1 MADASTNHADD
12 MTVLVPV
19 KVLEGQQV
27 PAALIDVL
35 VPTTVVLLGYHPIP
49 EQTAPEQ
56 ARTAFGEQARAEL
69 DELAQAVADAG
80 GSVETR
86 LVFTHDPTQ
95 TFERVAADEAADA
108 VLLLNPAPSV
118 DRILVALSEGINTE
132 RITRLVAL
140 LASYTD
146 RSVTL
151 FHAAPTEEDRQRGEQ
166 LLDAATDLLVERGV
180 PAGAITRDVTVSDT
194 PVQAIVDAA
203 AGTDLVVLGESR
215 PSVREL
221 IFGEPSERVAGHSL
235 APILVVRRLP
245 ALDVES
251 DDTTGSDASDGE
263 GS

>member
-1 MADASTNHADD
+1 MTDAPSDRAAD

-19 KVLEGQQV
+19 RILEGQQI

-35 VPTTVVLLGYHPIP
+35 VSTPVVLLGYHPIP

-69 DELAQAVADAG
+69 DQLAQAFTDAG

-140 LASYTD
+140 LAGYSD

-151 FHAAPTEEDRQRGEQ
+151 FHAAATEEDRERGEQ
-166 LLDAATDLLVERGV
+166 LLDTATDLLVERGV
-180 PAGAITRDVTVSDT
+180 PPGAITRDVTVSDA

-245 ALDVES
+245 ALDAES
-251 DDTTGSDASDGE
+251 DVTAASDTPDGDDA
-263 GS
+263 

>member
-1 MADASTNHADD
+1 MADSSDD
-12 MTVLVPV
+12 RGDEMTVLVPV
-19 KVLEGQQV
+19 QILEGEQV
-27 PAALIDVL
+27 PASIIDVL
-35 VPTTVVLLGYHPIP
+35 VPTPVVLLGYHQIP

-56 ARTAFGEQARAEL
+56 ARTAFGEQARTKL
-69 DELAQAVADAG
+69 DELAQAFTDAG
-80 GSVETR
+80 GTVETR
-86 LVFTHDPTQ
+86 LVFTRDPTQ

-140 LASYTD
+140 LARYSD

-151 FHAAPTEEDRQRGEQ
+151 FHAAPTEEDRPRGEE
-166 LLDAATDLLVERGV
+166 LLDVASELLVEKGV
-180 PAGAITRDVTVSDT
+180 PADEISQEVTVSDT
-194 PVQAIVDAA
+194 PVQAIIDAA

-221 IFGEPSERVAGHSL
+221 IFGEPSARVANHSL

-245 ALDVES
+245 ALASE
-251 DDTTGSDASDGE
+251 SDASDE
-263 GS
+263 DET